1 MLELSLGMVKR
12 IRLLRSVAL
21 MKAISAT
28 AHLIMRRLQGVSLIC
43 QVMLLQ
49 LRNLALFKAIKL
61 CSSAASSTLM
71 KSVFAAL

>member
-1 MLELSLGMVKR
+1 MLVLSLGMVKR
-12 IRLLRSVAL
+12 VRFLGSVAL

-28 AHLIMRRLQGVSLIC
+28 THLIMRRLQGVPLVC

-61 CSSAASSTLM
+61 CSSTASSTLI
-71 KSVFAAL
+71 KSFLAAL